1 MALNEMAR
9 PLDHQASAV
18 PANGGNAPAARPAGR
33 LVVWSLAL
41 LGGALFG
48 AALLLW
54 ARHGATVFFDTM
66 AAGIAS
72 CM

>member
-1 MALNEMAR
+1 MAQTLDTKAPMA
-9 PLDHQASAV
+9 PSGT
-18 PANGGNAPAARPAGR
+18 PAPAKARGAGR
-33 LVVWSLAL
+33 VTVWALAL

-66 AAGIAS
+66 SAGIAS
-72 CM
+72 CF